1 MFQKFGTSMDFWAR
15 CKKAQETK
23 AQIDKWITSNLKAF
37 VQKKKETDCKNN
49 LHFDKE
55 YVSHMHMKWG

>member
-1 MFQKFGTSMDFWAR
+1 MDFWAR